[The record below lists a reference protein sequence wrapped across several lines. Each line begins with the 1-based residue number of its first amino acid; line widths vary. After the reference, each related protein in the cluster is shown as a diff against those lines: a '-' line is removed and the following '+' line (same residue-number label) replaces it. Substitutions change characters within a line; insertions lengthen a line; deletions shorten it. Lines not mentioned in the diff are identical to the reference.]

1 MFPCIL
7 RPSTRV
13 EAKAMKSVAGL
24 GRSLSTAFGR
34 VHSRAPRAARATS
47 QAVAAPGEAA
57 LKHTPYGQQGG
68 GFYTDAT
75 RGCFDVIN
83 RLRFPVLK
91 AVEEALG
98 RRTAARD
105 FESPFRILDLGTA
118 DAGTSMPLVR
128 ECVKMVQATP
138 GFARMPI
145 EVIYEDQPGNDWNSV
160 FARTQG
166 TVSTPN
172 VPEEAGGLT
181 DLQNCFVLASGSSFY
196 NTCCAPGTVDVAF
209 CATAFHWLTCVPLII
224 PDALHAACT
233 EDPATLQAFK
243 KQADADWCKILAARG
258 RELKPGARLV
268 IANFAKDANGHFLG
282 FTDRTESMHHNFARI
297 WQDLVTP
304 AEFQA
309 TNFPNHYRSLEE
321 CVAPFGATGTFEGL
335 KLLEAETAIVPCPYL
350 DGWLTDSSKRT
361 PVEQAAHYVPTT
373 RTWSN
378 STFLAGLAE
387 TRSQQEKEAMVDELF
402 SSYAAHV
409 SKDPSKHGMDYV
421 HSYLVLQGAEAK
433 RAAGSSKIPS
443 QNRGFSTRALST
455 MALAEISTLPTK
467 ADNGSSVLSWPT
479 PCGAEIYM
487 AVAKGSSRKPSRELP
502 ANGGLRILNYANAD
516 AAITEVIGL
525 AEGMEIKH
533 AVYNTGFAG
542 AKIVVDAC
550 NNADGQLTIDKR
562 ALMSQVGQVLNDLDG
577 TVYTGCDMNSTLS
590 DMDLLFSKTPYVL
603 AGIPNLTL
611 NPNDATAFGVLGSL
625 EALADR
631 HFGGVKSTSFVVH
644 GLGSVGGVVARQLL
658 DAGATVY
665 VYDAVHERAAEI
677 PGAIDLTTRLAG
689 NLNWASALPEHSI
702 FVPCSISS
710 LIDVDS
716 ALALPAK
723 AICGATNI
731 PFASTEAENA
741 FIGRSG
747 IFIPESI
754 SSAGAVIIDS
764 VEHFQPKRF
773 KEGSAKSMY
782 EFCRS
787 TTYSK
792 TTEALSLCQGDQ
804 MPMKNVVQLLSS
816 KASLQEPIG
825 HLFSTFDSK
834 VSSSSTAS
842 GLTARAF
849 ADLLAFDSN
858 ALRSGPKSGH
868 STTVNSRRS
877 YSSVAEKPQDVCII
891 GAGIMGMNI
900 AYQMKRRDP
909 SLSVTILE
917 RAPALGFGSSGW
929 STGFLRAF
937 YSFDNTMELA
947 LDGINAYKNWGAY
960 TGLGDEAE
968 AYFTHTGAL
977 WMLGK
982 SKADNFTIQER
993 LKRYNVESEV
1003 LDADGI
1009 SRKFPV
1015 LNTEP
1020 YPEFNPETGD
1030 IVNKDWGDLWA
1041 VYEHGC
1047 GHMDSSSCLRDIHKA
1062 CERVGVNFVFN
1073 ARVKDILSNQN
1084 ASQVEGVKLVDGS
1097 IMMAGVVLNC
1107 AGPWFQSLN
1116 QTAGVKTSTE
1126 MLPIR
1131 IQVGHLSLPEDEDLL
1146 SLPFIADAWGN
1157 SGIYFMPRRN
1167 NKQLVFGSV
1176 AHRFES
1182 EVVDPD
1188 NFNEALDP
1196 DVKADYL
1203 GCLLHRCPKMPQSGS
1218 IAGFSHMYTVNQDD
1232 VHPVIGPAAELK
1244 NYFLCNGFS
1253 GHGFKL
1259 APAVGSM
1266 VSQQILGMTTSEFET
1281 AIPLDFM
1288 DPNRKPLVLQ
1298 VKTHFA

>member
-1 MFPCIL
+1 
-7 RPSTRV
+7 V
-13 EAKAMKSVAGL
+13 KSLTGI
-24 GRSLSTAFGR
+24 GRSLSVPFGCA
-34 VHSRAPRAARATS
+34 HSAHSTAARFAS
-47 QAVAAPGEAA
+47 QAIAQGEAA
-57 LKHTPYGQQGG
+57 LKHTPYGKQGS

-83 RLRFPVLK
+83 RLRPPVLK

-98 RRTAARD
+98 RRTVARD
-105 FESPFRILDLGTA
+105 FTTPFRILDLGTA

-128 ECVKMVQATP
+128 ECAKMIQGTP
-138 GFARMPI
+138 GFARVPI

-172 VPEEAGGLT
+172 VPEEAGGLS

-196 NTCCAPGTVDVAF
+196 NACCSPGTVDVAF
-209 CATAFHWLTCVPLII
+209 CATAFHWLTSIPVYI

-233 EDPATLQAFK
+233 EDPATLQAFR
-243 KQADADWCKILAARG
+243 KQADADWQKILAARG

-268 IANFAKDANGHFLG
+268 IANFAKDVDGHFLG
-282 FTDRTESMHHNFARI
+282 FSARTESMHHNFARI
-297 WQDLVTP
+297 WQGLVTP

-321 CVAPFGATGTFEGL
+321 CIAPFRAAGVFEGL

-350 DGWLTDSSKRT
+350 DGWLADPSKRT
-361 PVEQAAHYVPTT
+361 PAEQAAHYVPTT

-387 TRSQQEKEAMVDELF
+387 TRSPQEKEAVVDELF

-421 HSYLVLQGAEAK
+421 HSYLVLEADEAK
-433 RAAGSSKIPS
+433 RAVGSGKIPS
-443 QNRGFSTRALST
+443 QTRGISSRALRT
-455 MALAEISTLPTK
+455 VACNQLTVLPTS
-467 ADNGSSVLSWPT
+467 AQDGSSVLSWST
-479 PCGAEIYM
+479 PCGAKIYI
-487 AVAKGSSRKPSRELP
+487 AICKGSSRTLSRELP
-502 ANGGLRILNYANAD
+502 GNGGLRIWDYANAD
-516 AAITEVIGL
+516 AAITEAIGL
-525 AEGMEIKH
+525 AAGMESKH
-533 AVYNTGFAG
+533 SMYNTGFAG
-542 AKIVVDAC
+542 TKVVVDARK
-550 NNADGQLTIDKR
+550 NDDGQFTIDKR
-562 ALMSQVGQVLNDLDG
+562 ALMMQVGQVLNDLDG
-577 TVYTGCDMNSTLS
+577 TVYTGCDMNSNHT
-590 DMDLLFSKTPYVL
+590 DMEFLFSKTPYVL
-603 AGIPNLTL
+603 AGIPHLTL
-611 NPNDATAFGVLGSL
+611 DPNDATAFGVLGSL

-631 HFGGVKSTSFVVH
+631 YFGGVKGTSFVVH
-644 GLGSVGGVVARQLL
+644 GLGNVGGTVARQLL
-658 DAGATVY
+658 AAGASVS
-665 VYDAVHERAAEI
+665 VYDTVPERAAGI
-677 PGAIDLTTRLAG
+677 PGTIDLTTKLAD
-689 NLNWASALPEHSI
+689 NPNWASALPEHSI
-702 FVPCSISS
+702 FVPCSKSS
-710 LIDVDS
+710 LIDVES

-723 AICGATNI
+723 AICGSTNM
-731 PFASTEAENA
+731 PFASVEAENA
-741 FIGRSG
+741 FIGRRG
-747 IFIPESI
+747 TFIPESI

-764 VEHFQPKRF
+764 VEHFQPKNF
-773 KEGSAKSMY
+773 KECSAKSMY

-792 TTEALSLCQGDQ
+792 TAEALSLCQDHQ
-804 MPMKNVVQLLSS
+804 MPMKELVSS
-816 KASLQEPIG
+816 LIDNASSQDRIGNRFGTFDGNAASLSQV
-825 HLFSTFDSK
+825 L
-834 VSSSSTAS
+834 
-842 GLTARAF
+842 
-849 ADLLAFDSN
+849 DSN
-858 ALRSGPKSGH
+858 ACHSGPKFGS
-868 STTVNSRRS
+868 STVVSSRRS
-877 YSSVAEKPQDVCII
+877 YSSAVEKPQDVCIV

-909 SLSVTILE
+909 SLNVTVLE

-982 SKADNFTIQER
+982 SKADNLAIQDR
-993 LKRYNVESEV
+993 LKRYKVESEV

-1009 SRKFPV
+1009 SHRFPA

-1020 YPEFNPETGD
+1020 YPEFNTETGE
-1030 IVNKDWGDLWA
+1030 IVDKDWGELWA

-1073 ARVKDILSNQN
+1073 ARVQNILSNQS

-1097 IMMAGVVLNC
+1097 MVMAGVVLNC

-1126 MLPIR
+1126 MLPTR
-1131 IQVGHLSLPEDEDLL
+1131 IQVGHLTLPDDEDLL
-1146 SLPFIADAWGN
+1146 SLPFVADAWGN
-1157 SGIYFMPRRN
+1157 SGIYFMPRRG

-1203 GCLLHRCPKMPQSGS
+1203 GCLLHRCPKMPQSGG

-1266 VSQQILGMTTSEFET
+1266 MSQQILGTTTSEFET

-1288 DPNRKPLVLQ
+1288 DPNRKALVLQ